1 MPKFSRPGR
10 FDFFGVGVGCAL
22 KNLFLKPRL
31 RGGVSQL
38 LSLPLA
44 AAELCNKMLF
54 VGLRRRRW
62 RRRNCK
68 KTAEFALCHPSEIQS
83 LGSNMAPIKKKKA
96 KKKKT
101 LFLLDPHP
109 PSDPP
114 LSLPL
119 PLSHVLSCVCT
130 SNVVGGKG
138 KKKTCLPHRFLFW
151 CAKSLRFPS

>member
-1 MPKFSRPGR
+1 MAARHSRVYPQCLNLAGLD

-38 LSLPLA
+38 LSLRLA

-54 VGLRRRRW
+54 VGLRRRRR

-83 LGSNMAPIKKKKA
+83 PGSNTAPIKKKNQ
-96 KKKKT
+96 KKKEN
-101 LFLLDPHP
+101 
-109 PSDPP
+109 P
-114 LSLPL
+114 LS
-119 PLSHVLSCVCT
+119 S
-130 SNVVGGKG
+130 
-138 KKKTCLPHRFLFW
+138 
-151 CAKSLRFPS
+151 